1 MRDTLAEGTADETAS
16 PALGYEAAPAEG
28 LSASFVYDSRTGEVI
43 ATPAA
48 RTLLGLPPA
57 SEITLAALLAC
68 LHPDDRPVFAA
79 AQGVLAEHGEESA
92 RRAECE
98 LRVKSAES
106 ERWLH
111 AELRV
116 LADDAGRVCGFCC
129 VARDVTRRK
138 RAELALAEREA
149 HLAAAIAERDALA
162 ARLAL
167 VEARAAADAEA
178 YRLAQEQ
185 ALLVH
190 RELMHRIKNIFAVV
204 ASLATLSGRTT
215 PEARSVAEAL
225 RARIEALGRAHDY
238 VRPRGVPSDGTA
250 EGDAPEQSVAGLL
263 EALLAPYA
271 DEGEARLAIA
281 CDAARVGPHAA
292 TALALV
298 VHELATNSVKYGA
311 LAVAGGRVRM
321 SCNVEGGARA
331 GRYSIV
337 WTEEGGPPLDGA
349 PAQVGFGTLLSQRA
363 ARAQLGAEI
372 VHEWA
377 REGLCV
383 RLSIPIEKLAI

>member
-1 MRDTLAEGTADETAS
+1 MRDPLAEGTADETAS
-16 PALGYEAAPAEG
+16 PALGYEAASGEG
-28 LSASFVYDSRTGEVI
+28 LSASFVYDLRIGEVI

-48 RTLLGLPPA
+48 RALLGLPPA

-68 LHPDDRPVFAA
+68 LHADDRPVFAA
-79 AQGVLAEHGEESA
+79 AQGALVDDGSERAP
-92 RRAECE
+92 RAECE
-98 LRVKSAES
+98 LRAISAGS

-116 LADDAGRVCGFCC
+116 LADDEGRTCGFCC
-129 VARDVTRRK
+129 VVRDVTRLK
-138 RAELALAEREA
+138 RAERALADA
-149 HLAAAIAERDALA
+149 LAERDALA

-167 VEARAAADAEA
+167 AEARAAADAEA

-190 RELMHRIKNIFAVV
+190 RELMHRIKNIFTVV
-204 ASLATLSGRTT
+204 SSLATLSARTM

-238 VRPRGVPSDGTA
+238 VRPRGVPSEAAG
-250 EGDAPEQSVAGLL
+250 EGEAPEQSVAGLL
-263 EALLAPYA
+263 AALLAPYA

-321 SCNVEGGARA
+321 SCSVEEGARA
-331 GRYSIV
+331 GRYAIV
-337 WTEEGGPPLDGA
+337 WTEEGGPPLDG
-349 PAQVGFGTLLSQRA
+349 PPTQMGFGTLLSQRA